1 MSRFIFI
8 DEGREMINADCIA
21 KVIDLDNGLLRIV
34 FTDNTTYE
42 VDEENWN
49 EIAGHESIK
58 AIYPCQNLAVLLDID
73 GSTIPFP
80 VNVLALTD
88 SGQLRPMDE
97 ALCFLDEKPNTRFIG
112 YESYDLD
119 ED

>member
-8 DEGREMINADCIA
+8 DEGREMINADHIA
-21 KVIDLDNGLLRIV
+21 KVIDLDNGRLCIV
-34 FTDNTTYE
+34 FSDHTTYE
-42 VDEENWN
+42 VDDENWN

-58 AIYPCQNLAVLLDID
+58 AIYPCRNLAALLDID

-80 VNVLALTD
+80 VNVLALTE

-97 ALCFLDEKPNTRFIG
+97 ALCFLDEKPDARFIG
-112 YESYDLD
+112 YESCDLD

>member
-8 DEGREMINADCIA
+8 GDGREMINADCITN
-21 KVIDLDNGLLRIV
+21 VTNMENGQLRIV
-34 FTDNTTYE
+34 FSDNTTYE
-42 VDEENWN
+42 VDESYWN
-49 EIAGHESIK
+49 AIAGHETIK
-58 AIYPCQNLAVLLDID
+58 AIYPCRNLAALLDID

-88 SGQLRPMDE
+88 SGILRPMDE
-97 ALCFLDEKPNTRFIG
+97 DLCYLDEKPDAHFIG